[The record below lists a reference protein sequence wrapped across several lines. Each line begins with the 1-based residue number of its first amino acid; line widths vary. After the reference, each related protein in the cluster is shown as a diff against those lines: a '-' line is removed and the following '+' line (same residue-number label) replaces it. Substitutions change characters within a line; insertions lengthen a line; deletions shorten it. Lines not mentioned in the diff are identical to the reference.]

1 MSKFLF
7 ATIATIS
14 IYGIYSS
21 ITKHYNIYKQK
32 ETLNNKTITPTELSG
47 IYGNVLVQSLIET
60 NIGIMEIYKIKKK
73 FLSIDKNNK
82 SLIHIYTHFS
92 YHNNEPHNINF
103 NFFSS
108 KFLLNN
114 LNAEKCGLGGKF
126 INNNMAVIYNLNN
139 MTLYPIDKYSMI
151 FYPLKNKIIY
161 MYGLKNYGS
170 DTFIVNVVGTNKK
183 QVINTVFKSQE
194 IYNIIK
200 MLLSFSGLYLL
211 YSTRNYV

>member
-161 MYGLKNYGS
+161 MYGLKNDGS